1 MKLISW
7 LLALL
12 LATFTVFT
20 LRGQSIELRPNTKWS
35 VEYPSIEV
43 PKYKIY
49 NIDTVGGCPYEKV
62 DPVVIACVYNTKR
75 LSSTSDIPEPVGR
88 INLPLTTSSSVH
100 HGYTYNFLGH
110 LSVSVGVKLS
120 EMSVSKFRVEWE
132 SDTRTEH
139 WTVGGLLSFYTLS
152 YYYVGVR
159 PEVFTRFYFVQNT
172 SGEGAFL
179 QGRMGYGRFWGDG
192 LSPFGGLGFGVDVG
206 NKFIVIGND
215 SDYSNSF
222 TLTPMGGVQFYPGPD
237 GTTPL
242 SWVWQLRFGYQ
253 FGGGRR

>member
-1 MKLISW
+1 MKLIAW
-7 LLALL
+7 LLAIF

-20 LRGQSIELRPNTKWS
+20 LRGQSLDLRPNVKWS
-35 VEYPSIEV
+35 VEYPSVDV
-43 PKYKIY
+43 PKQKIY
-49 NIDTVGGCPYEKV
+49 NIDTTGSCPYEKI
-62 DPVVIACVYNTKR
+62 DPVVIACVYNSKR
-75 LSSTSDIPEPVGR
+75 LSSISEMSEPSGR
-88 INLPLTTSSSVH
+88 VELKSTPLIN

-110 LSVSVGVKLS
+110 LSVSMGVKLS

-152 YYYVGVR
+152 YYYVGFR
-159 PEVFTRFYFVQNT
+159 PEAFARFYFVQNT

-179 QGRMGYGRFWGDG
+179 QGRIGYGRFWGDG
-192 LSPFGGLGFGVDVG
+192 LSPFGGLGFGVDLG
-206 NKFIVIGND
+206 NKFILIGND
-215 SDYSNSF
+215 RNYSNSF
-222 TLTPMGGVQFYPGPD
+222 TLTPMGGVQVYPGPD
-237 GTTPL
+237 GTAPI